1 MSATLVP
8 LSACRNA
15 RRICS
20 SVCPFFATFVSSSFS
35 SRGPRLPLLTQLA
48 RGSLFGF
55 WVMSVC
61 GFRFPPFDRIAEAVV
76 ERPSRLPPNFFAYLP
91 RTGTHHWRIARS
103 WLDSAELD
111 LARHL
116 AWDLDL
122 PLDLSHQRA
131 D

>member
-55 WVMSVC
+55 WVNSL
-61 GFRFPPFDRIAEAVV
+61 AA
-76 ERPSRLPPNFFAYLP
+76 SRLLCQTFGRE
-91 RTGTHHWRIARS
+91 RTRGCDRQNNVSVESQCDSLLVPLHWDVDTA
-103 WLDSAELD
+103 
-111 LARHL
+111 
-116 AWDLDL
+116 
-122 PLDLSHQRA
+122 
-131 D
+131 